1 MPICLGPSGTTFV
14 YSLYVE
20 TISLSTAGADLNGRE
35 VFCRWTLKGLEDR
48 SQSFALGF
56 DPQGWPGF
64 CSFIRVS
71 FQLPV
76 DRNLCIRLS
85 LSSSRKVAGSL
96 PIADL
101 AMAFLDLAELSA
113 EERFKVDFL
122 ELRDARLQV
131 VAIAKLHS
139 ACQQRWSTEQLPLV
153 PAKQACFLDHAV
165 DAQARR
171 LYEHI
176 AAAAGIGAYSPA
188 ASAGAGRS
196 LPRDPEIDG
205 DQKRAS
211 GSPPR
216 AQSREVAGEAPRA
229 VKSPEQCRNPAQQ
242 TQTPTGPSGA
252 QSNGILEDFLGLL
265 TLVGCAPE
273 RCAPRKCGCQFMED
287 AAEAPL
293 QRPEAFRPS
302 PMAFRE
308 EPINFQVQPPTAAN
322 AEWLG
327 HARRTARHAK

>member
-1 MPICLGPSGTTFV
+1 MPICLDPSGTTFV

-20 TISLSTAGADLNGRE
+20 AISLSPCGAHLKNRE
-35 VFCRWTLKGLEDR
+35 VVCRWSLKGLEDR
-48 SQSFALGF
+48 SQSFTLRF
-56 DPQGWPGF
+56 EPQGWAGF
-64 CSFIRVS
+64 CSFILVS

-76 DRNLCIRLS
+76 ERNLCIRLS
-85 LSSSRKVAGSL
+85 LSSSKVHGSL
-96 PIADL
+96 PMEDL
-101 AMAFLDLAELSA
+101 AMAFLDLADLSS

-122 ELRDARLQV
+122 ELRDAQLQV
-131 VAIAKLHS
+131 VAVAKLHS

-153 PAKQACFLDHAV
+153 PAKQASFLDYTG

-196 LPRDPEIDG
+196 APRDPEAEG

-216 AQSREVAGEAPRA
+216 AQSREVTEAPARPIL
-229 VKSPEQCRNPAQQ
+229 KSPEQCRNPAQ
-242 TQTPTGPSGA
+242 TQPPGPTGA

-273 RCAPRKCGCQFMED
+273 RCAPRKCGCQFME
-287 AAEAPL
+287 EAPGEAPAP
-293 QRPEAFRPS
+293 RPEVFRPS
-302 PMAFRE
+302 PLAFRE
-308 EPINFQVQPPTAAN
+308 EPINFQVQPPTAAS

-327 HARRTARHAK
+327 HARRTARHGK